1 MQGPLRHNLM
11 SLAALKKRLD
21 WPDSRQIFHPL
32 GAGPKVLAS
41 LAREK
46 IGKAISQELAG
57 SGRVKV
63 GVLTR
68 NPRGV
73 SSEAPL
79 AVVCEFSRPT
89 TDAILQLA
97 HRLAWNFCRAPLL
110 VTVEP
115 HQVRAWTCC
124 ERPAQPGQATLF
136 DEEGAEIGDARLDLS
151 QPVSESEAASHALHW
166 VRLVSGDFFRRHPDR
181 FSRDGRADNLLLE
194 HLKYVRR
201 RLDKQGLDDDVI
213 HDLLARVIFIQFL
226 FHRKD
231 ADGNAALN
239 PALLARLH
247 YKEGIL
253 SQPYSNLAEILS
265 DYDDTYALFRWL
277 NGKFNGDLFPGKG
290 ATRKEREA
298 EWQAEMDKV
307 QPSHLEELSGLVS
320 GRMRGPQ
327 RLLWSMWGF
336 DVIPLEFI
344 SSIYEEF
351 VTAAGAHYTPGFL
364 VDFVLDGVL
373 PWGGKN
379 WDLKILDPACGSGI
393 FLVKAY
399 QRLVDR
405 WKNAH
410 RGEKPT
416 AAVLRRLLERNLF
429 GVDIDPHAVRVASFS
444 LYLAMCD
451 EIEPK
456 YYWKSVRFPP
466 LRDNRLVNS
475 DFFVEDRRGF
485 DSVNDAASY
494 DIVLGNAPWG
504 KDLATTEA
512 GRWASRSEQ
521 GWPILNKDIG
531 TLFLPKAATLTKE
544 SGSVSMIQPASGLLF
559 NFTGTATRFRQ
570 KLFSTFEFT
579 EICNF
584 SALRFETFKDSI
596 SPFCVA
602 TLRPMAPGDEPIV
615 YVCPK
620 AEPENDGEFGI
631 RIDPMD
637 VNFVLP
643 NEAANDS
650 YVWTALA
657 WGGRRDLALIRK
669 LRDYTTM
676 EELEQ
681 KGVVSTRRGR
691 SVGKKAQKVQPE
703 IVGMP
708 YLKEDAPLD
717 KSFLFLDARELP
729 KNTDP
734 LTHNADSVNM
744 EAFQLPQLIVKQ
756 SWQKETGRFS
766 AAIIQ
771 SDPVTGP
778 IFCSRGYFSVHADEA
793 DYGRLEAFWL
803 MLRSSLAVYYLY
815 LTSGRLAF
823 WIPEPNKGQM
833 LQVPLPKETDLE
845 LAELKSP
852 DDVDRAVYAALHLKD
867 SESILVEDLFNYTIP
882 DFKGN
887 ELSPGR
893 QLTGRRETSDSS
905 PANDPE
911 LRGYCSQFVRVLQA
925 GFGGDKNIKAT
936 IFRDTSQHQLPL
948 RLVAFH
954 LDWPKRTGIKV
965 ERIDS
970 LKLHDRLKELNEK
983 FMKAGDGQ
991 SGGIFFQRIARI
1003 YDVYVHDDREI
1014 PTIYVV
1020 KPDRVRYWTRS
1031 VAMRDADE
1039 VAADIETWM
1048 QRDHLSH
1055 RAD

>member
-1 MQGPLRHNLM
+1 M
-11 SLAALKKRLD
+11 SLAALKHSLD
-21 WPDSRQIFHPL
+21 WPDSRQIFRPL

-46 IGKAISQELAG
+46 IGKAINQELRGAG
-57 SGRVKV
+57 QAKV

-89 TDAILQLA
+89 TNAILQLA

-115 HQVRAWTCC
+115 HRVRAWTCC
-124 ERPAQPGQATLF
+124 ERPAHAEQATLF

-151 QPVSESEAASHALHW
+151 QGVSESEAASHALHW
-166 VRLVSGDFFRRHPDR
+166 VHLVSGNFFRRHPDR

-194 HLKYVRR
+194 NLKYVRR
-201 RLDKQGLDDDVI
+201 RLDKQGLDDDII

-239 PALLARLH
+239 PVLLARLH
-247 YKEGIL
+247 QKEKIL

-265 DYDDTYALFRWL
+265 NYDDTYALFRWL

-290 ATRKEREA
+290 ATLKEREA

-320 GRMRGPQ
+320 GRERGPQ
-327 RLLWSMWGF
+327 RLLWSMYAF

-373 PWGGKN
+373 PWGGKD

-410 RGEKPT
+410 RGEKPS
-416 AAVLRRLLERNLF
+416 AAVLRRLLEHNLF

-451 EIEPK
+451 EIDPK
-456 YYWKSVRFPP
+456 SYWKSVRFPP
-466 LRDNRLVNS
+466 LRDNRLVNA
-475 DFFVEDRRGF
+475 DFFAADCSGF
-485 DSVNDAASY
+485 DSVKDAASY

-504 KDLATTEA
+504 KDLVTPEA
-512 GRWASRSEQ
+512 EQWGSRSEQ
-521 GWPILNKDIG
+521 DWPILNKDIG

-544 SGSVSMIQPASGLLF
+544 SGSVSMIQPAFGLLF
-559 NFTGTATRFRQ
+559 SSTGTATKFRQ

-584 SALRFETFKDSI
+584 SALRFGLFPDST
-596 SPFCVA
+596 SPSCIA
-602 TLRPMAPGDEPIV
+602 TLRPTAAGDEPIA

-620 AEPENDGEFGI
+620 AETENDGEFGI

-637 VNFVLP
+637 VSFVLP
-643 NEAANDS
+643 NEAANDPH
-650 YVWTALA
+650 VWTALA
-657 WGGRRDLALIRK
+657 WGGRRDLALIRR
-669 LRDYTTM
+669 LRGYTTI
-676 EELEQ
+676 EQLEQ
-681 KGVVSTRRGR
+681 EGVVATRRGR
-691 SVGKKAQKVQPE
+691 SPGDRDRVQPE

-708 YLKEDAPLD
+708 YVETDAPLD
-717 KSFLFLDARELP
+717 ASFLFLDARGLP

-734 LTHNADSVNM
+734 HTHSADSVNM
-744 EAFQLPQLIVKQ
+744 EAFQLPQLLVKQ

-766 AAIIQ
+766 AAIVQ
-771 SDPVTGP
+771 SDPATGP
-778 IFCSRGYFSVHADEA
+778 VFCSRSYFSVHADQA
-793 DYGRLEAFWL
+793 HCGRLEAFCL
-803 MLRSSLAVYYLY
+803 TMLSSLAVYYLY
-815 LTSGRLAF
+815 LTSGRLAS
-823 WIPEPNKGQM
+823 WIPEPNKKEM
-833 LQVPLPKETDLE
+833 LQVPLPTETDVR
-845 LAELKSP
+845 LAGLSNY
-852 DDVDRAVYAALHLKD
+852 DDVDRAVYSAFQLKA

-893 QLTGRRETSDSS
+893 QLTDRRETSDSS
-905 PANDPE
+905 PVDDPE
-911 LRGYCSQFVRVLQA
+911 LRGYCNQFVRVLRA
-925 GFGGDKNIKAT
+925 GFGGDKSIKAT
-936 IFRDTSQHQLPL
+936 IFRDTARHRLPL

-970 LKLHDRLKELNEK
+970 STLYNRLKELNEK
-983 FMKAGDGQ
+983 FMEAGDAK

-1003 YDVYVHDDREI
+1003 YDVYMHNGKEI

-1031 VAMRDADE
+1031 VAMRDADD
-1039 VAADIETWM
+1039 VAADIETWT

-1055 RAD
+1055 GAD